1 MNTKGFSFGWAILG
15 LVAGLTA
22 LLAWSM
28 WTWSSLVVSELSTRR
43 ALNLED
49 DQTIARYRASLAND
63 EESALRVTK
72 FLAAW
77 EPYTNPFADKKDR
90 QAAILRVLE
99 DEAIA
104 LQDLL
109 VGAKVTPTG
118 KSYRFG
124 DQALDVEQVQMKVSG
139 PVSKA
144 LVFLGRVE
152 EQFPYA
158 RIARWSLEPTEA
170 GRGVSLDFRLV
181 QPVKAK
187 TP

>member
-1 MNTKGFSFGWAILG
+1 MNTKGYSFGWAILG
-15 LVAGLTA
+15 LIAGLST
-22 LLAWSM
+22 LLGWSM
-28 WTWSSLVVSELSTRR
+28 WTWSSMVVSELTVRH

-49 DQTIARYRASLAND
+49 DQTIARYRASLAKD
-63 EESALRVTK
+63 EESTARVAK
-72 FLAAW
+72 FLGAW